1 MKAVVFHG
9 IGDIRLDTVP
19 EPKLKE
25 STDAI
30 VRLTASAICGTDLH
44 FVRGTFPGLKEGRIL
59 GHEGVG
65 IVEEVGRGVRNLKRG
80 DRVVIP
86 STVNCG
92 NCSYCRAGYTAQ
104 CDDAN
109 PNGLSAGT
117 VFYGGPEQAGGLDG
131 LQAEYARVPFAYES
145 LVKLPDHVTDDQAIL
160 MSDIYPTAYFGA
172 HLAKVRDGD
181 VVAVWGC
188 GPVGLFAVLSAF
200 QLGAN
205 RVIALDEHE
214 DRLERARMLG
224 AETVNVTKEDPVEA
238 IKEMTKGIGPNRA
251 IDAVGVDSE
260 RPTEGPAARSTEEQA
275 GQFAQEVSK
284 IAPNANPQ
292 GEQWKPGD
300 APSLVSTWAVKT
312 LAKAGTLGIIGVYP
326 PADTFFPIGAAMNKN
341 LSINLGNC
349 NHRTYIPKLVAKVAS
364 GETDPAVVLS
374 KIEPMQDAIEA
385 YKQFD
390 LRRPGW
396 IKVELKPGKTS

>member
-9 IGDIRLDTVP
+9 IGDIRLDTVL

-109 PNGLSAGT
+109 PNGPSAGT

-260 RPTEGPAARSTEEQA
+260 RPTEG
-275 GQFAQEVSK
+275 
-284 IAPNANPQ
+284 
-292 GEQWKPGD
+292 
-300 APSLVSTWAVKT
+300 
-312 LAKAGTLGIIGVYP
+312 
-326 PADTFFPIGAAMNKN
+326 
-341 LSINLGNC
+341 
-349 NHRTYIPKLVAKVAS
+349 
-364 GETDPAVVLS
+364 
-374 KIEPMQDAIEA
+374 QD
-385 YKQFD
+385 
-390 LRRPGW
+390 RP
-396 IKVELKPGKTS
+396 

>member
-9 IGDIRLDTVP
+9 VGDIRLDTVP

-25 STDAI
+25 RTDAI

-44 FVRGTFPGLKEGRIL
+44 FVRGTFPGTKPGTIL

-65 IVEEVGRGVRNLKRG
+65 IVEEVGKGVRNLKRG

-86 STVNCG
+86 STVSCG
-92 NCSYCRAGYTAQ
+92 NCAYCRAGYTAQ

-109 PNGLSAGT
+109 PNGPSAGT
-117 VFYGGPEQAGGLDG
+117 VFYGGPEAAGGLDG
-131 LQAEYARVPFAYES
+131 LQAEYARVPFAYNS
-145 LVKLPDHVTDDQAIL
+145 VVKLPDSITDDQAIL

-172 HLAKVRDGD
+172 HLAEVRDGD

-224 AETVNVTKEDPVEA
+224 AETINVTKEDPVEA
-238 IKEMTKGIGPNRA
+238 IKELTKGVGPNWA

-260 RPTEGPAARSTEEQA
+260 RPKKGPAARSTEKQI
-275 GQFAQEVSK
+275 GQFAQEVGK
-284 IAPNANPQ
+284 IAPDAKPQ

-326 PADTFFPIGAAMNKN
+326 PQDQFFPIGAAMNKN
-341 LSINLGNC
+341 LSINMGNC

-364 GETDPAVVLS
+364 GATDPSVVLS
-374 KIEPMQDAIEA
+374 HVEPMRDAIEA
-385 YKQFD
+385 YRQFD

-396 IKVELKPGKTS
+396 IKVELQPGS